1 MGLKL
6 YPLGRAKPGHET
18 EWKQLLSRLCGG
30 EAGLAASEQAHLKSI
45 SVPAY
50 QTLGAPT
57 VGFDKTADAW
67 ALANKRVD
75 DPRSDVEY
83 MNAMK
88 GYHVVALLQG
98 QCDGVPDA
106 LTPLQNCSEAT
117 VFNGALL
124 ANCTRI
130 LDKTTLEL
138 ARRRVIAPEEAVAF
152 GQRLLQTGTQN
163 TPLVTP
169 IRPNIFGRLFRKTRI
184 ELSLPEQRQIAATA
198 GKWYIFWGV
207 RGHPIWAN
215 D

>member
-6 YPLGRAKPGHET
+6 HPLGRAKPGHET
-18 EWKQLLSRLCGG
+18 EWQELLSMLCAD
-30 EAGLAASEQAHLKSI
+30 EAVLAASEQAHLKSI

-83 MNAMK
+83 MKAMK

-98 QCDGVPDA
+98 QCDGVPEPFSPSQ
-106 LTPLQNCSEAT
+106 TCSEAT
-117 VFNGALL
+117 IFDGSALD
-124 ANCTRI
+124 NCTRI
-130 LDKTTLEL
+130 LDKATLGL
-138 ARRRVIAPEEAVAF
+138 ARRHIIAPEEAVAF
-152 GQRLLQTGTQN
+152 GQHLLQTGTQN

-169 IRPNIFGRLFRKTRI
+169 IRPNIFGRLFSRKRV
-184 ELSLPEQRQIAATA
+184 ELTLPEQRQIAAKA